1 MTDLVIS
8 EEQIEKE
15 ALTLKQ
21 RAESMQVVTPED
33 WLTSAEFKKT
43 LKDLDKHIVDFF
55 EPMRKT
61 ADDAKNAILTKKNEA
76 RKPVLA
82 AIDLID
88 EKRTIYYDKQECIR
102 REVEAKAQR
111 EAEEVAKKERDRLLA
126 LAVKAEEKGKDEKAE
141 GLLEQAEQ
149 VYVEPVFVAPTV
161 AKTVKLDGGGS
172 TTRIKDVEV
181 TVVNPLLLIQ
191 EIAAGRVP
199 ITVIEVKA
207 GALKTWVKATDSKH
221 VPGLAIRETSREAVR

>member
-21 RAESMQVVTPED
+21 RAETMQIVTLED
-33 WLTSAEFKKT
+33 YQTSAEMRKI
-43 LKDLDKHIVDFF
+43 LKDLDKNIVAFF
-55 EPMRKT
+55 EPMKS
-61 ADDAKNAILTKKNEA
+61 AASAAHKSICAKENEA
-76 RKPVLA
+76 RKPITEA
-82 AIDLID
+82 DAIVTK
-88 EKRTIYYDKQECIR
+88 KRTTWYDEQERIR
-102 REVEAKAQR
+102 KEAEAKAQR
-111 EAEEVAKKERDRLLA
+111 EAEEAAKKERERLLA
-126 LAVKAEEKGKDEKAE
+126 LAVKAEEKGKDEKADS
-141 GLLEQAEQ
+141 LLEQAEQ
-149 VYVEPVFVAPTV
+149 VYVEPVFVAPVV

-181 TVVNPLLLIQ
+181 AVVNPLLLIQ

-199 ITVIEVKA
+199 ITVIEVKP

>member
-21 RAESMQVVTPED
+21 RAESMQILTPED
-33 WLTSAEFKKT
+33 YQSSAEMRKV
-43 LKDLDKHIVDFF
+43 LKDLDKNIVTFF
-55 EPMRKT
+55 EPMKQ
-61 ADDAKNAILTKKNEA
+61 AASAAHKAICAKENEA
-76 RKPVLA
+76 RKPITEADALVSK
-82 AIDLID
+82 
-88 EKRTIYYDKQECIR
+88 KRTAYYDEQERIR
-102 REVEAKAQR
+102 KEAEAKAQR
-111 EAEEVAKKERDRLLA
+111 EAEEAAKKERDRLLA

-149 VYVEPVFVAPTV
+149 VYVEPVFVAPVV
-161 AKTVKLDGGGS
+161 AKSIKLESGGGVS
-172 TTRIKDVEV
+172 RIKDVEI

-199 ITVIEVKA
+199 ITVMEVKA
-207 GALKTWVKATDSKH
+207 GALKAWVKATDTKH

>member
-21 RAESMQVVTPED
+21 RAESMQIVTPED
-33 WLTSAEFKKT
+33 YQSSAEMRKV
-43 LKDLDKHIVDFF
+43 LKDLDKNIVTFF
-55 EPMRKT
+55 EPM
-61 ADDAKNAILTKKNEA
+61 KKSTHEAWKSVCNKENEA
-76 RKPVLA
+76 RKPITEA
-82 AIDLID
+82 DAIVNK
-88 EKRTIYYDKQECIR
+88 KRTAYYDEQERIR
-102 REVEAKAQR
+102 KEAEAKAQR
-111 EAEEVAKKERDRLLA
+111 EAEEAAKKERDRLLA

-149 VYVEPVFVAPTV
+149 VYIEPVFVAPVV

-172 TTRIKDVEV
+172 TTRIKDVEI